1 MTAVQQREPRRTRR
15 IAEDAEDCAEQSK
28 DVVHATGGCT
38 GKLVA
43 RIGGHYGNSM
53 HGTGGK
59 PAGNTGSLREG
70 ADVGA
75 PRSAPRAQQGRFFY
89 VCGGAVIACRS
100 QPEARSVV
108 SSSFRSFRVCCCP
121 RHDRVWR
128 ATPDP
133 ALQTSPVVLRVL
145 RDPPRPRR

>member
-1 MTAVQQREPRRTRR
+1 MGLAAFEWASVVLFGDAVEHCLTHLPPSITPLGVP
-15 IAEDAEDCAEQSK
+15 K
-28 DVVHATGGCT
+28 DVVHSTGGCT

-43 RIGGHYGNSM
+43 RIGGRYGNRL

-59 PAGNTGSLREG
+59 PAGYTGSLREG

-100 QPEARSVV
+100 QPEA
-108 SSSFRSFRVCCCP
+108 
-121 RHDRVWR
+121 
-128 ATPDP
+128 
-133 ALQTSPVVLRVL
+133 
-145 RDPPRPRR
+145 